1 LIGEEGGVML
11 VLFLKS
17 YGELLHYE
25 LYFDRMH
32 FGRLYDRVK
41 QCPVNGKRSGRS
53 QQAEILRAMNLACVF
68 YFKQVTCLQRAAAT
82 TCLLRKAG
90 IRAELVIGVQ
100 TLPYSAHAWVEVD
113 GLVVDDKSY
122 TAQTYSVIARC

>member
-1 LIGEEGGVML
+1 MS

-17 YGELLHYE
+17 YRELLRYE
-25 LYFDRMH
+25 LYFDRNH
-32 FGRLYDRVK
+32 FGHLYGRVK
-41 QCPVNGKRSGRS
+41 QCSVSGS
-53 QQAEILRAMNLACVF
+53 QPGPSGQAEILRAMNLACAF
-68 YFKQVTCLQRAAAT
+68 YWKRVTCLQRAAAT

-100 TLPYSAHAWVEVD
+100 TLPYSAHAWVEVN

-122 TAQTYSVIARC
+122 TPQMYRVISRC